1 MNLDFKA
8 LISPSLKEHA
18 GRVLK
23 NDNDETMTFYISD
36 TKGLQAIKHYS
47 INNSG
52 NLEILSTITINGI
65 EHREIEKKFI
75 RDTLQSLD
83 KVIDIDFTEMFNDDG
98 SELDIYYIEDSSSFQ
113 ANVVGQTIPQQ
124 TTIGSWTDILWRM
137 FNNSIDNSDHKNTL
151 IHEIGHAL
159 GLSHPHDD
167 PFNKSWNTD
176 DTVMSYNKGLNGWN
190 TWYTNEDI
198 NALISIWGREDDNGK
213 ISLPQKVKEY
223 KFKKE
228 DKDYYVK
235 TIIGFEKISNLNTI
249 DFNDGELNV
258 QNDIKNVF
266 NLIQGVDHITG
277 KIYRLYNTA
286 LGRFPDYQGY
296 DYWIRNHESNSI
308 DFEGITQ
315 SFIDSEEF
323 FRTYGGM
330 ISNESFV
337 NTLYANVLERVPDT
351 EGFQYW
357 VSHLNQ
363 MVDTRKDALI
373 GFSES
378 NENKIL
384 FTNETNIDFQ

>member
-1 MNLDFKA
+1 MTLDYKA
-8 LISPSLKEHA
+8 LVSPSLKQHA
-18 GRVLK
+18 GRVLD

-36 TKGLQAIKHYS
+36 TKGLQSIKHYS
-47 INNSG
+47 INDSG
-52 NLEILSTITINGI
+52 ILEILSTITINGI

-83 KVIDIDFTEMFNDDG
+83 KIIDIDFTEMFNDDG
-98 SELDIYYIEDSSSFQ
+98 SELDIYYIKDASSFQ
-113 ANVVGQTIPQQ
+113 SNVAGQTIPQQ
-124 TTIGSWTDILWRM
+124 TTIGSWTDILWKM
-137 FNNSIDNSDHKNTL
+137 SNNSIDNSDHNNTL

-159 GLSHPHDD
+159 GLSHPYDD

-176 DTVMSYNKGLNGWN
+176 HTVMSYNKGLNGWN

-198 NALISIWGREDDNGK
+198 NALISIWGREDDDGK
-213 ISLPQKVKEY
+213 ISLPQKIKEY

-228 DKDYYVK
+228 EKDYYVK
-235 TIIGFEKISNLNTI
+235 TSIGFEKISHLNNI
-249 DFNDGELNV
+249 DFIDGELNV

-296 DYWIRNHESNSI
+296 NYWIESHKSNSI
-308 DFEGITQ
+308 DFTGITQ

-323 FRTYGGM
+323 IRIYGDKV
-330 ISNESFV
+330 SNESFI
-337 NTLYANVLERVPDT
+337 NTLYTNVLDRLPDT

-357 VSHLNQ
+357 VSQLNQ
-363 MVDTRKDALI
+363 MVDTRNDVLI

-378 NENKIL
+378 NENKLL
-384 FTNETNIDFQ
+384 FSNETDFDI